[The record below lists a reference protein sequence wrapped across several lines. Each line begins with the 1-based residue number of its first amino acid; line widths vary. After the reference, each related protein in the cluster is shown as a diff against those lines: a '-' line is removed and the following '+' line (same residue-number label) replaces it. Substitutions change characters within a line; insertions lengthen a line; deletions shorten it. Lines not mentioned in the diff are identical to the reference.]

1 MSKSTFDQLNLNTPL
16 RNAVAEL
23 GFVHPTPI
31 QERAF
36 SSMMSGA
43 DVVGIAQTGTGKTLA
58 YLLPCL
64 RLWKFAKDRLPQ
76 VLILVPTREL
86 VVQVVEEIQK
96 LTTYMNAVSL
106 GVYGGANI
114 RTQRADVLAGCDFL
128 VATPGRLLDLI
139 LDGTLKTKS
148 IKRVVIDEV
157 DEMLSL
163 GFRPQLERIFDLMPA
178 KRQVLMFSA
187 TLSEDVNAIIDTYF
201 IAPLR
206 IEAAPMGSP
215 LENIQQYAYDVPNFN
230 TKLNLLSF
238 ILGEPG
244 MDKVLLFASSR
255 KLADKLHEYLE
266 TEFPGESGVIHSNK
280 AQNTRFRAVDNFAEG
295 KHRVLIATDI
305 LSRGIDI
312 SGVSHVLNFD
322 APDVTENYIHRIG
335 RTGRADKKGIAISMF
350 KENELEMVEKIEDL
364 MQMKI
369 PRLGFPENVEV
380 SAVLTIDEQPKIFMP
395 STKVKVKKY
404 ESGPAF
410 HEKSEKNKKVNV
422 RKTRDQQMREKYGKP
437 KRKG

>member
-1 MSKSTFDQLNLNTPL
+1 MNTSSFDDLNLNTPL
-16 RNAVAEL
+16 RNAIDDL
-23 GFVHPTPI
+23 GFTHPTPI
-31 QERAF
+31 QDRAF

-43 DVVGIAQTGTGKTLA
+43 DVVGIAQTGTGKTVA

-64 RLWKFAKDRLPQ
+64 RLWKFSKDKLPQ

-86 VVQVVEEIQK
+86 VVQVVDEIEK
-96 LTTYMNAVSL
+96 LSKYMNLVAL

-114 RTQRADVLAGCDFL
+114 RTQRASLLEGCDVL

-139 LDGTLKTKS
+139 LDGTFKTKS

-163 GFRPQLERIFDLMPA
+163 GFRPQLERIFDLLPA

-187 TLSEDVNAIIDTYF
+187 TLTDDVDAIIDTYF

-215 LENIQQYAYDVPNFN
+215 LENIQQMAYEVPNFN

-238 ILGEPG
+238 LLSEPG

-255 KLADKLHEYLE
+255 KLADKLYEYLE
-266 TEFPGESGVIHSNK
+266 QEFPSESGVIHSNK
-280 AQNTRFRAVDNFAEG
+280 AQNTRFKAVENFTDG
-295 KHRVLIATDI
+295 KQRVLIATDI

-312 SGVSHVLNFD
+312 SGVSHVINFD
-322 APDVTENYIHRIG
+322 IPEVMENYIHRIG
-335 RTGRADKKGIAISMF
+335 RTGRADQKGIAISMI
-350 KENELEMVEKIEDL
+350 KENELEMVEKIEAL
-364 MQMKI
+364 MQMQI
-369 PRLGFPENVEV
+369 PRVNLPEAVEI
-380 SAVLTIDEQPKIFMP
+380 SEILTIEEQPKIFMP
-395 STKVKVKKY
+395 GTKAKIVKF
-404 ESGPAF
+404 EGGPAF

-422 RKTRDQQMREKYGKP
+422 RKTRGQQMREKYGKP
-437 KRKG
+437 RRKG